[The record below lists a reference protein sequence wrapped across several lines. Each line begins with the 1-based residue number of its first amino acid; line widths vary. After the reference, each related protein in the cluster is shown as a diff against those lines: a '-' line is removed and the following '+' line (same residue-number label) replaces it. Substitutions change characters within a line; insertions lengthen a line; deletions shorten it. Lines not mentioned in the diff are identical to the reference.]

1 MQKTGRPVYSVLRQ
15 LSRSRVAVLENRSRV
30 RTNCVKA
37 STGKRLV
44 STCPYQTVAASIAN
58 RKDDAI
64 FSMAIRT
71 AQVEIVQQMLTS
83 GTKVTAVVEPGAKTL
98 SFAACKAQEAQ
109 EALDCAQEQYA
120 MHANYESKQSLDDAM
135 EHRSAQLE
143 VLSLLLAHG
152 ADPDE
157 IYMPGDGKHTH
168 QYKYKPRRLLHQA
181 AIWNN
186 VAMTALLKANNA
198 DNNARD
204 FSGWT
209 SMHHAAALNHHA
221 VMIELLSQKA
231 AVSPRDNSNVTPL
244 HLAAK
249 ADALEVTELLLGH
262 KAQKH
267 ATDQAGDT
275 PLHAAAQHAGPPL
288 LKMLLD
294 KGCNPLAENLL
305 GKVPSDLA
313 NRPGN
318 EAVTSLIVEACVDRQ
333 MALRAPARHS
343 S

>member
-1 MQKTGRPVYSVLRQ
+1 MPLLQRPVCDSRFAMQKTGRPVYSVLRQ

-120 MHANYESKQSLDDAM
+120 MHANYE
-135 EHRSAQLE
+135 
-143 VLSLLLAHG
+143 
-152 ADPDE
+152 
-157 IYMPGDGKHTH
+157 GDGKHTH

>member
-1 MQKTGRPVYSVLRQ
+1 
-15 LSRSRVAVLENRSRV
+15 
-30 RTNCVKA
+30 
-37 STGKRLV
+37 
-44 STCPYQTVAASIAN
+44 
-58 RKDDAI
+58 
-64 FSMAIRT
+64 MAIRT
-71 AQVEIVQQMLTS
+71 AQFDVVQQMLES
-83 GTKVTAVVEPGAKTL
+83 GTKVTAVVEPGAETL

-109 EALDCAQEQYA
+109 EALHCAEEQYA
-120 MHANYESKQSLDDAM
+120 MHANYESKQSQEDAI
-135 EHRSAQLE
+135 EYQRARLQ

-157 IYMPGDGKHTH
+157 IYMPGDGKNTH

-181 AIWNN
+181 AIWNHA
-186 VAMTALLKANNA
+186 AMTELLLANNA
-198 DNNARD
+198 DINARD

-209 SMHHAAALNHHA
+209 PMHYAAILDHHA

-231 AVSPRDNSNVTPL
+231 TASPRDNSNITPL

-249 ADALEVTELLLGH
+249 ADAVDVTELLLRH
-262 KAQKH
+262 NAQRE
-267 ATDQAGDT
+267 ANDQAGDT

-305 GKVPSDLA
+305 GKVPFDLA

-318 EAVTSLIVEACVDRQ
+318 EAVMSLLIEACIDRQ
-333 MALRAPARHS
+333 MALRSAPARHS